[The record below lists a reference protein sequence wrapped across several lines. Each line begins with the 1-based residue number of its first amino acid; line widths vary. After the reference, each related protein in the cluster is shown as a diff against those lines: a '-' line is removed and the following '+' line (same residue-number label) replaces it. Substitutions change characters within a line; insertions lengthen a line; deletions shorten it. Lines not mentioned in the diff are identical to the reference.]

1 MELNEKDSYM
11 NQLVMTGLPLN
22 ASRKDQWSFFSKN
35 NCELLGQSR
44 EKTEHCSLPQA
55 LYKS

>member
-35 NCELLGQSR
+35 NCELLG
-44 EKTEHCSLPQA
+44 
-55 LYKS
+55 